1 MASILINTFGS
12 YGDLHPY
19 LAIALELKQRGHSV
33 TIATCPLYHDKV
45 IAEGLLFLPV
55 RPDIP
60 IDDLE
65 FIRKI
70 FDPKRGSERVIRYIT
85 GAVRESYQDLFTA
98 AREADLI
105 VTHPLACAAMAIA
118 GQFQKP
124 WVSTVLAPF
133 SFCSAIDPPVLPNA
147 HWLIKFRSFGPG
159 LMRWVFNQGR
169 RQTRVWVQPV
179 LDLRREL
186 GLPAVHPLFEGQHS
200 PHIVLGLFSRSMAI
214 PQTDWPSQTVLTGF
228 PFFDRHHEQSE
239 LDPAIEKFFAA
250 GPAPIVFTLGSSAV
264 TVAGDFYR
272 QSLSVVERL
281 GARAIFLTGPG
292 EQDLPSRLPH
302 NILTIPYA
310 PHSAVFPKASVIVH
324 QGGIG
329 TTGQAMRSG
338 RPSLVVPFG
347 FDQFDNAERLR
358 RAGLAEVLP
367 RASYKAAGAQAKLA
381 SLLGNRGVEH
391 KAQQVGVEV
400 RAEQGAVNA
409 AAAIE
414 KTLVK
419 LK

>member
-147 HWLIKFRSFGPG
+147 H
-159 LMRWVFNQGR
+159 
-169 RQTRVWVQPV
+169 
-179 LDLRREL
+179 
-186 GLPAVHPLFEGQHS
+186 
-200 PHIVLGLFSRSMAI
+200 
-214 PQTDWPSQTVLTGF
+214 
-228 PFFDRHHEQSE
+228 
-239 LDPAIEKFFAA
+239 
-250 GPAPIVFTLGSSAV
+250 
-264 TVAGDFYR
+264 
-272 QSLSVVERL
+272 
-281 GARAIFLTGPG
+281 
-292 EQDLPSRLPH
+292 
-302 NILTIPYA
+302 
-310 PHSAVFPKASVIVH
+310 
-324 QGGIG
+324 
-329 TTGQAMRSG
+329 
-338 RPSLVVPFG
+338 
-347 FDQFDNAERLR
+347 
-358 RAGLAEVLP
+358 
-367 RASYKAAGAQAKLA
+367 
-381 SLLGNRGVEH
+381 
-391 KAQQVGVEV
+391 
-400 RAEQGAVNA
+400 
-409 AAAIE
+409 
-414 KTLVK
+414 
-419 LK
+419 